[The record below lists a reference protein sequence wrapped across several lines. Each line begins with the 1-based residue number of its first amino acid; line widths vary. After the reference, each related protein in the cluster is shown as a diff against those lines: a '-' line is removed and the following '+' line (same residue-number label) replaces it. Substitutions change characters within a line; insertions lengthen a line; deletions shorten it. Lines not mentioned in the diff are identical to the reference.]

1 MNNLHRFILKLKYFA
16 ELIYVFVIFCVLSNL
31 YKTQFHD
38 SFYEASL
45 KIKLFYF
52 LHFITLSIAL
62 FLLIKRQISKESL
75 LKRIYFKAKNLILP
89 KALKIILIIILF
101 GNFICVLVGK
111 SVYPFSNVGMFSR
124 RIDFKKQNKSE
135 TVYRLK
141 YYYYENDNL
150 KILDV
155 RKESYFFLSDKLGL
169 GYNHEYTFSTT
180 FHNKKK
186 KENFEFLMNSL
197 DSKNIDTLWVGVQTV
212 NFETKKTSFN
222 PDICNA
228 ILLNTNER
236 YYGELYIPDYQIKKC
251 DGN

>member
-16 ELIYVFVIFCVLSNL
+16 ELIYLFVIFCVLSNL
-31 YKTQFHD
+31 YKTQLHD
-38 SFYEASL
+38 SFYDGSL

-52 LHFITLSIAL
+52 LHFTTLTIAL
-62 FLLIKRQISKESL
+62 LLMIKRQIAKESL
-75 LKRIYFKAKNLILP
+75 LKNIYFKFKNLILP

-101 GNFICVLVGK
+101 GNLICVLIGE
-111 SVYPFSNVGMFSR
+111 SVYPFSNVGMFSNR
-124 RIDFKKQNKSE
+124 VNFKGKEKSKM
-135 TVYRLK
+135 VYRLK
-141 YYYYENDNL
+141 YYYYEANKP

-155 RKESYFFLSDKLGL
+155 RKESYFLLSDKLGL

-186 KENFEFLMNSL
+186 KENFEFLLNSL

-236 YYGELYIPDYQIKKC
+236 YYGELYIPEYQIKKC